1 MERRARSTHGGASV
15 CPTIEFWSIVP
26 LPIPDYNHPVTL
38 FAERLRQEFEAR
50 KEKNARYSLRA
61 FASLLEAD
69 HATLGQVFRGIRRV
83 PVAKINAWARRL
95 GLDREETQAYVAAA
109 HAPDDA
115 ALARQH
121 QLRHW
126 SAEALAV
133 VTDRT
138 HFEILRLLHLPGFR
152 MESRW
157 IAQQAGA
164 SVDQVNIVLQRLLRL
179 GLVSMQPGEA
189 WRDLTELRALTEKAF
204 RRVALARVRKMAAE
218 QNVRRP
224 KRKD

>member
-1 MERRARSTHGGASV
+1 
-15 CPTIEFWSIVP
+15 
-26 LPIPDYNHPVTL
+26 VTS

-61 FASLLEAD
+61 FATLLGAD
-69 HATLGQVFRGIRRV
+69 HGTLAQVFRGTRCV
-83 PVAKINAWARRL
+83 PVAKINAWSRRL
-95 GLDREETQAYVAAA
+95 GLDREEAQAYIVAAL
-109 HAPDDA
+109 APDDA
-115 ALARQH
+115 TLARQH

-138 HFEILRLLHLPGFR
+138 HYEIVRLLRLPGFR
-152 MESRW
+152 KESRW
-157 IAQQAGA
+157 IAQEA
-164 SVDQVNIVLQRLLRL
+164 SASIDRVNIVLQRLLRL
-179 GLVSMQPGEA
+179 GLISMQPGDA
-189 WRDLTELRALTEKAF
+189 WRDLTGLRALTEKAF

-218 QNVRRP
+218 QDVQLP

>member
-1 MERRARSTHGGASV
+1 
-15 CPTIEFWSIVP
+15 
-26 LPIPDYNHPVTL
+26 VTS
-38 FAERLRQEFEAR
+38 FAERLRQEFEGR
-50 KEKNARYSLRA
+50 KEKNMRYSLRA
-61 FASLLEAD
+61 FATLLDVD
-69 HATLGQVFRGIRRV
+69 HATLAQVFRGTRRV
-83 PVAKINAWARRL
+83 PIAKINAWARRL

-115 ALARQH
+115 TLARQQ

-126 SAEALAV
+126 SAEALPV
-133 VTDRT
+133 VADRT

-152 MESRW
+152 KDSRW

-189 WRDLTELRALTEKAF
+189 WSDLTELRALTEKAF
-204 RRVALARVRKMAAE
+204 RRVALARVRMMAAE
-218 QNVRRP
+218 QNVRLP
-224 KRKD
+224 ERKD